1 MKKIILSLICGIV
14 FAAIPSLASAE
25 EVEIQLF
32 EVISMGFIPGDN
44 PLDDSN
50 QSPKEPPRPT
60 DFRASI
66 DGNVLSVSIENT
78 TIPMANLRVTRQST
92 HATIVNHS
100 FNSAA
105 LEQMPAV
112 DSYVIEIETEGGALI
127 GYFDV
132 RE

>member
-1 MKKIILSLICGIV
+1 MRNKFFALVLGVLLSTPCML
-14 FAAIPSLASAE
+14 LAE

-32 EVISMGFIPGDN
+32 EVIGMISLPGDN

-50 QSPKEPPRPT
+50 QSSSDPPRPT

-78 TIPMANLRVTRQST
+78 AIPMANLRVTRQST

-127 GYFDV
+127 GYFEV
-132 RE
+132 Q

>member
-1 MKKIILSLICGIV
+1 MLL
-14 FAAIPSLASAE
+14 AE

-32 EVISMGFIPGDN
+32 EVIGMSVMPGDN
-44 PLDDSN
+44 PLDD
-50 QSPKEPPRPT
+50 PEKIGDTPPTPT
-60 DFRASI
+60 DFRASV

-78 TIPMANLRVTRQST
+78 AIPMANLRVTRQST

>member
-50 QSPKEPPRPT
+50 QSPKEPTRPT
-60 DFRASI
+60 SFRATI
-66 DGNVLSVSIENT
+66 NGNTLAIQKLES
-78 TIPMANLRVTRQST
+78 TIPSAQATVVNAST
-92 HATIVNHS
+92 GSIVVNQQ
-100 FNSAA
+100 FTT
-105 LEQMPAV
+105 
-112 DSYVIEIETEGGALI
+112 SYQGQISNAGVYVLHIQTEGGALV
-127 GYFDV
+127 GQFV
-132 RE
+132 VQ